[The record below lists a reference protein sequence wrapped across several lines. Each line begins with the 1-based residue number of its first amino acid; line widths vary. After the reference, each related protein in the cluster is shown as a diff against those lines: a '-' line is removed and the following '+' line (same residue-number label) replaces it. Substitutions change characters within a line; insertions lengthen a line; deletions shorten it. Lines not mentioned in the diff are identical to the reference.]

1 MKICFKRSVAND
13 RFEIK
18 ISYKLK
24 ENRASFF
31 LKSHTER
38 IKRAVQQWTAL
49 FY

>member
-1 MKICFKRSVAND
+1 MKFCSKRSIAND

-38 IKRAVQQWTAL
+38 IKRAVHC
-49 FY
+49 

>member
-38 IKRAVQQWTAL
+38 IKRAVQQ
-49 FY
+49 